1 MIQLSAR
8 QLSTLIVEAKGDATT
23 KTLEDKLNTQTDAQ
37 LRGLIEM
44 CEKILQER
52 QRSAE
57 HGRLKTPFD
66 AASYLIDVATGGEQY
81 SDDKVDYAIKLLA
94 ALGKG
99 AGANRIP
106 KLEELVGS
114 MSNTAWMLFH
124 NEFDDD
130 EEALDAEAQQEK
142 DYGKLQ
148 KLLSGFGLKFN
159 KKGMLTR

>member
-1 MIQLSAR
+1 MLRIPARTLATMIA
-8 QLSTLIVEAKGDATT
+8 EAKPAATP
-23 KTLEDKLNTQTDAQ
+23 KTLEDRLRTQTDEQ
-37 LRGLIEM
+37 LRGLIQM
-44 CEKILQER
+44 CDKVLRER
-52 QRSAE
+52 QAEEKRSSI
-57 HGRLKTPFD
+57 KTPHD
-66 AASYLIDVATGGEQY
+66 AAAFLIDVATGDAEHD
-81 SDDKVDYAIKLLA
+81 DDKVEHAGNVLA
-94 ALGKG
+94 ATSKG
-99 AGANRIP
+99 ATKRVAQ
-106 KLEELVGS
+106 LLDLVGS